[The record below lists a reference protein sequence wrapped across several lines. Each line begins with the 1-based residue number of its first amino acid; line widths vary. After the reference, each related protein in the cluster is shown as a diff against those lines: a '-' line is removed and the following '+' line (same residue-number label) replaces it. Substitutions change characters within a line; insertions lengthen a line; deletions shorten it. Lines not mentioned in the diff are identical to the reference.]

1 MSTDNNPKQSPDGD
15 NNSCGFF
22 ITQGSPLFVVGLERS
37 VFPLTRFLGPEEQPL
52 SEHRRG
58 QLITVKTFAK
68 DETARKYQTKPVL
81 SKEVLWSY

>member
-1 MSTDNNPKQSPDGD
+1 MDSSHYRRHMSTDNNPKQSPEGD

-22 ITQGSPLFVVGLERS
+22 ITQGSPLFVDGLERS

-58 QLITVKTFAK
+58 GATDYGEDI
-68 DETARKYQTKPVL
+68 RHG
-81 SKEVLWSY
+81 